1 MSYEKDGRRKDEEP
15 RWNHRRYKLAYICA
29 RCKSYLDPDDMECV
43 VCGHTGRPVRKADDE

>member
-1 MSYEKDGRRKDEEP
+1 MRYKQEKHRDDDESRWGHRK
-15 RWNHRRYKLAYICA
+15 YKLAYVCA

>member
-1 MSYEKDGRRKDEEP
+1 MRYKQEKHRDEDESRWGHRK
-15 RWNHRRYKLAYICA
+15 YKLAYLCA